1 MLDHVS
7 RDNLFEKGVFPLCP
21 TEWEEASLVKNNVRH
36 ILSIGDNMCKGT
48 GAGKYWP
55 WEVTM
60 ADT

>member
-55 WEVTM
+55 
-60 ADT
+60 